1 MSEVATPSLRS
12 SVSAG
17 SSASTDSGMLWDFW
31 YPTVRSR
38 QIRGRA
44 LSTAMLLEVPLVLGR
59 DAQGRAFALRDSCPH
74 RGMPL
79 SFGHFDGITLECC
92 YHGWQFDGH
101 TGRCTRSE
109 ERRVGKECR
118 SRWSPCH

>member
-1 MSEVATPSLRS
+1 MSEVATPSLQS
-12 SVSAG
+12 SVSPG

-31 YPTVRSR
+31 YPAVRSR

-74 RGMPL
+74 RGLPL
-79 SFGHFDGITLECC
+79 SFGHFDGITLEGC
-92 YHGWQFDGH
+92 YPGWQFGGH
-101 TGRCTRSE
+101 TARRSASPSFSAGSR
-109 ERRVGKECR
+109 ERGDR
-118 SRWSPCH
+118 